1 MKKLYILLGVCLLA
15 LQVNAQNCGSYPLVK
30 PTWWDILNG
39 GSGPTTF
46 DLGLSEDSID
56 VTNDDQI
63 RFVQGQDTSFEVTVF
78 NASTIRCVQ
87 YGNSWRECS

>member
-1 MKKLYILLGVCLLA
+1 MKKLYILLGACLLG

-30 PTWWDILNG
+30 PAWWNVLNG

-46 DLGLSEDSID
+46 DLGLTEDSID

-63 RFVQGQDTSFEVTVF
+63 RFVQGQDTSFEL
-78 NASTIRCVQ
+78 Q
-87 YGNSWRECS
+87 YLMPQQFDVSNMGIPGVVY

>member
-30 PTWWDILNG
+30 PAWWNVLNG

-46 DLGLSEDSID
+46 DLG
-56 VTNDDQI
+56 TYR
-63 RFVQGQDTSFEVTVF
+63 RF
-78 NASTIRCVQ
+78 N
-87 YGNSWRECS
+87 